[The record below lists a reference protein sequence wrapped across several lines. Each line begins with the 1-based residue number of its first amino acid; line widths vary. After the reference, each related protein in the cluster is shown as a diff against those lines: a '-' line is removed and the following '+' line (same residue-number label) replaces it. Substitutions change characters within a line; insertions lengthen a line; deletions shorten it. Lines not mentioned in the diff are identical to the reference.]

1 MTAPQVTIVIPT
13 YQRGALLARTL
24 RAVAGLEIAVAHE
37 VVVVDD
43 GSDEPHLALVM
54 DAVAACPAAR
64 LIRQENAG
72 PARAR
77 NTGYRAGTADLVAF
91 IDDDCAPTPDW
102 LQRLIAPF
110 ADADERLGAVGGRV
124 LPEPPHNWV
133 TRFCAATEY
142 SSGVPPVFVNAAT
155 ANACF
160 RRSVLDD
167 LGGFDEG
174 FRHPGGDD
182 PDLSERARAAGYR
195 LEFVPDAIVHHA
207 ELETLGDFLGHMFH
221 RGLGEARLAGKHGRR
236 GRTAL
241 RAALL
246 PVFLA
251 RSGVGCWRR
260 TAGKGGIVTRA
271 AWTGLDALG
280 RAVFVL
286 GSVRGLVRG
295 T

>member
-1 MTAPQVTIVIPT
+1 VTTPLVTIVIPT
-13 YQRGALLARTL
+13 YRRGALLARTL
-24 RAVAGLEIAVAHE
+24 RAVAALDPIVARE
-37 VVVVDD
+37 TVVVDD
-43 GSDEPHLALVM
+43 GSDEANLALVES
-54 DAVAACPAAR
+54 AVAATPSAR

-77 NTGYRAGTADLVAF
+77 NTGYRTGAGDLVAF

-102 LQRLIAPF
+102 LRRLVAPF
-110 ADADERLGAVGGRV
+110 AEGGERLGAVGGRV

-133 TRFCAATEY
+133 SRFCAATEY
-142 SSGVPPVFVNAAT
+142 SSGLQPVFVNAAT

-160 RRSVLDD
+160 RRSVLDE

-182 PDLSERARAAGYR
+182 PDLSERASAAGYR
-195 LEFVPDAIVHHA
+195 LEFVPDAIVYHS
-207 ELETLGDFLGHMFH
+207 ELESLGDFLGHMFR
-221 RGLGEARLAGKHGRR
+221 RGLGEARLAAKQGRR

-251 RSGVGCWRR
+251 RAAAGCWRR
-260 TAGKGGIVTRA
+260 TAGKGGVATRA
-271 AWTGLDALG
+271 AWTALDALG
-280 RAVFVL
+280 RAVFVV
-286 GSVRGLVRG
+286 GSIGGLARSR
-295 T
+295 